1 MANALAQANANDEST
16 KDIVENLEEEPIFP
30 LAPQPQSMAKALAQA
45 NANRMKTIED
55 NMSLSEI
62 VQNRFKKNIRVNKV
76 STQEQVEKYIIA
88 DPTTAN
94 LEQHFDGTLDLQVQ
108 LDQEME

>member
-1 MANALAQANANDEST
+1 
-16 KDIVENLEEEPIFP
+16 
-30 LAPQPQSMAKALAQA
+30 
-45 NANRMKTIED
+45 MKSIED

-62 VQNRFKKNIRVNKV
+62 VRNRFKKNIQINLL

-94 LEQHFDGTLDLQVQ
+94 LE
-108 LDQEME
+108 